1 MTKEQI
7 ADLIEEWSLCSPTQK
22 EWIVESFVE
31 KNGDDFSS
39 ERFHEVLADKFEIM
53 QVVKQ

>member
-7 ADLIEEWSLCSPTQK
+7 ADLIEKWSLCSPTQK